1 LQQFIF
7 RMWSTSISYK
17 QILKLAVPISFSLLV
32 PQISFFANAAF
43 LGRVG
48 EHEMVINGLASIFY
62 LLLNWVGYGL
72 SSGIMVVLS
81 RRIGEQRRD
90 ALNPTLYNGLLLSA
104 VTCVSLM
111 ALSYMGMDLLYS
123 YALDNTF
130 LKDGI
135 VSFLHIKVL
144 GLPFLMF
151 TQLFNALFIALG
163 RSRLLIWGALTSNL
177 TIVCLDYGLIFGN
190 FGLPALGV
198 QGAAW
203 ASLAG
208 EVVLALTTFLIYRWR
223 GLHREFPVLSG
234 AGKDKQIIR
243 NIIKVSTPL
252 VLQYIFSIGG
262 WQLFFIY
269 VEHLGTSEVAIS
281 HVLRSILGIVSVG
294 TWALASTCNTLVSRQ
309 IGAGQEKEVYGTI
322 LRLITVSIGYTAIIS
337 AILLL
342 FPRQVL
348 SIYTDSSYLVSLGM
362 TITPILAL
370 STLVMSISTVCFN
383 AVVGT
388 GNTWINFSIESS
400 TVILYCV
407 FITYVIGY
415 LRMPI
420 DISWTSE
427 IFYWTLLLAA
437 SGGYLLSGKWKG
449 KTV

>member
-1 LQQFIF
+1 
-7 RMWSTSISYK
+7 MWSTSISYK

-32 PQISFFANAAF
+32 PQISFLANAAF

-48 EHEMVINGLASIFY
+48 EQEMVVNGLASIFY

-72 SSGIMVVLS
+72 SSGVMVVLS
-81 RRIGEQRRD
+81 RRIGEQKWKE
-90 ALNPTLYNGLLLSA
+90 LNPTLYNGLLLSLG
-104 VTCVSLM
+104 TCIVLM
-111 ALSYMGMDLLYS
+111 AVSYMGMDVLYEH
-123 YALDNTF
+123 ALENTS
-130 LKDGI
+130 LKTGI
-135 VSFLHIKVL
+135 VSFLQVKVI

-163 RSRLLIWGALTSNL
+163 RSRLLIWGAVASNL
-177 TIVCLDYGLIFGN
+177 TIVFLDYGLIFGH
-190 FGLPALGV
+190 FGLPAMGV

-203 ASLAG
+203 ASLTG
-208 EVVLALTTFLIYRWR
+208 EIVLALTTFGIYRWR
-223 GLHREFPVLSG
+223 GLYKEYPILSG
-234 AGKDKQIIR
+234 AIRDQKIIQ

-252 VLQYIFSIGG
+252 ILQYIFSIGG

-269 VEHLGTSEVAIS
+269 VEHLGTAEVAVS
-281 HVLRSILGIVSVG
+281 HVLRSVLGMVSVG
-294 TWALASTCNTLVSRQ
+294 TWALASTCNTLVSKQ
-309 IGAGQEKEVYGTI
+309 IGAGKEQEVYGTI
-322 LRLITVSIGYTAIIS
+322 FRLIAVSVGYTAIIS
-337 AILLL
+337 CILLL

-348 SIYTDSSYLVSLGM
+348 SVYTDSSYLITLGM
-362 TITPILAL
+362 TIIPILAV

-388 GNTWINFSIESS
+388 GNTWINFSIESA

-407 FITYVIGY
+407 FITYVIGH

-427 IFYWTLLLAA
+427 IFYWSLLLAA
-437 SGGYLLSGKWKG
+437 SGSYLLSGKWKG